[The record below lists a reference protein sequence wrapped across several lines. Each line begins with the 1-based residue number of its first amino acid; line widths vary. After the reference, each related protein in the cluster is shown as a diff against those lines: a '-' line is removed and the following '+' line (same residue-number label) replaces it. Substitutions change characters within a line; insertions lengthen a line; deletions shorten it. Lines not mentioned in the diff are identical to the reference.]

1 MSSTFINRHWQ
12 PRAMLVC
19 HVVAVVLLVSWLWQ
33 PTRELWNVFDVWL
46 FKLLND
52 PVHAGGLW
60 AHIWAIGSMRPVD
73 AGVGVVML
81 AVMLKADLVFTG
93 PQVRRALFAF
103 LVALIVMLLMRVL
116 FADLVEYMGWQHASP
131 SLVVEGSARLTE
143 MFPAWEERWD
153 LKDSASRSFPG
164 DHASV
169 LLIWAYFMSF
179 FARGWRL
186 LLVWAITVTGI
197 LPRLVAGAHWG
208 GGCLC
213 RRRIPQPAGPGL
225 ELLHP
230 TGLSRQRMAGE
241 DYPADHLTPGQTAT
255 AGPHEHRQRTLNE
268 KVGASSAREA
278 LPSFAF
284 ASRARSNRLA
294 PNPHPPR
301 GGADHLPAVR

>member
-1 MSSTFINRHWQ
+1 MSSTFINRHWH

-19 HVVAVVLLVSWLWQ
+19 HVVAAVLLATWLWQ
-33 PTRELWNVFDVWL
+33 PTRELWNVFDLWL

-73 AGVGVVML
+73 AAVGVVML
-81 AVMLKADLVFTG
+81 AVMLKANLIFTG
-93 PQVRRALFAF
+93 AQVRRALFAF
-103 LVALIVMLLMRVL
+103 LVALVVMLLMRVL

-186 LLVWAITVTGI
+186 LLVWAITVIGI

-208 GGCLC
+208 ADAFVGGV
-213 RRRIPQPAGPGL
+213 
-225 ELLHP
+225 LLS
-230 TGLSRQRMAGE
+230 LLALAWSC
-241 DYPADHLTPGQTAT
+241 YTPLGYHAS
-255 AGPHEHRQRTLNE
+255 EWLE
-268 KVGASSAREA
+268 KVT
-278 LPSFAF
+278 LPITS
-284 ASRARSNRLA
+284 RLA
-294 PNPHPPR
+294 K
-301 GGADHLPAVR
+301 LPLLGHFSIVSGR